1 MNAVL
6 AQYFSDTL
14 QIQHTTSY
22 NNPLPGCAGDFGYLL
37 YSGHNSH
44 SPKGPFGFIKIMIYC
59 QIWQPVGHNI
69 ANIQNILREPE
80 IIYISIIHAKFDN
93 DIFNIRF
100 LARALV

>member
-1 MNAVL
+1 MNTEV

-14 QIQHTTSY
+14 QIQHITTY
-22 NNPLPGCAGDFGYLL
+22 NNPLPGCAGDFGCLL

-69 ANIQNILREPE
+69 ANIQNPTRNIITIYMNIIL
-80 IIYISIIHAKFDN
+80 AKFDN